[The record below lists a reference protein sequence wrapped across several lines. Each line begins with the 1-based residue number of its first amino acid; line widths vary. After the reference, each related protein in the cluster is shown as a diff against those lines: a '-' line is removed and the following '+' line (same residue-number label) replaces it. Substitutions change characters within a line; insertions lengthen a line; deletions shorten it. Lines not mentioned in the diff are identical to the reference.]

1 MNPSESEEYALEIIS
16 ELGIGVVKPTWTPLE
31 VNIKLTTQGLDELLQ
46 KTDDDML
53 EDKTKYQRLIG
64 KLLYLTLTRHD
75 IAYDVHRL
83 SQFLQQPKI
92 SH

>member
-1 MNPSESEEYALEIIS
+1 M
-16 ELGIGVVKPTWTPLE
+16 E

-92 SH
+92 SHLDEAVRIMKYIKRELASGIY